1 MKTGY
6 KTTEFWLTAVVNLAV
21 VLGILTQPE
30 ASEALQLVM
39 GATAAIV
46 SAAYIFG
53 RAAVKVKTA
62 VQEQG
67 VTEFIVESV
76 ALDYDG
82 ESLAELGAFLRDLW
96 SENPAQNADDWAK
109 IVQLFLARV
118 QDDVNESLSKSD

>member
-96 SENPAQNADDWAK
+96 SENPAQDADDWAK
-109 IVQLFLARV
+109 IVQTLFSAGAR
-118 QDDVNESLSKSD
+118 